1 LLIIGNSLP
10 REWILRLSENFKA
23 KSSTRWE
30 LKLVAHFELRPLKDS
45 LFFLDE
51 MILFIDDGLFG
62 TEEVI
67 KINSG
72 LRYLNLVLL
81 MLLSIV
87 ICIIITGVSGFNL
100 LLQERLKV
108 DLVHSSQNRMIFM
121 GYFSI

>member
-1 LLIIGNSLP
+1 LP